1 MKTEGGADAVI
12 FYATKETMQRY
23 KLKTPDQLKA
33 EIAPYAQAVVQSE
46 QGNRLYEW
54 GCKLFYFDRRKCLQ
68 VMHFETKL
76 VIFLVDI
83 KIKELEFAVNAVP
96 QYLMDMYASDD
107 IMQRALE
114 RYFESSPFACFDK
127 ITDRSIISSMNNVQT
142 RWAWDGYHFYDYIK
156 DGILHTRQINRD
168 VNEMPVTR
176 KVDGKEEWFIPY
188 DRFAEAIKKHFA

>member
-1 MKTEGGADAVI
+1 MI
-12 FYATKETMQRY
+12 FYATKETMLRY
-23 KLKTPDQLKA
+23 KLKTPDQLKE

-96 QYLMDMYASDD
+96 QYLLDMYESDD
-107 IMQRALE
+107 IMTRALE
-114 RYFESSPFACFDK
+114 RYFKSSPFVCFDK

-188 DRFAEAIKKHFA
+188 DRFAETIKKQFA